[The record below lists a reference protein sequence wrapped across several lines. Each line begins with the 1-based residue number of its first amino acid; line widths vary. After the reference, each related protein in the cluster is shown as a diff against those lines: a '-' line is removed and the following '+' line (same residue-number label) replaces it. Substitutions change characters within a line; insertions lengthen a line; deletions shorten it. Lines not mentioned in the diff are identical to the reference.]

1 MIEELAAALR
11 ARKVSAREL
20 ARDALRRAAES
31 QPRLNAFVTLAEDQA
46 MARAAELD
54 AMLER
59 RQDLGPLH
67 GIPIAHKDCFRTA
80 GVRTTNGSKLLA
92 DYLPARDADVVA
104 RLNAAGAVSIGKT
117 GLHEFTYGITSV
129 NPHYG
134 AVRNPWDESRV
145 SGGSS
150 GGSGA
155 AVAAGVVALAT
166 GTDTGGSIRVP
177 ASFCGCVGLKP
188 TYGAL
193 SRRGVFPLGPSQDHV
208 GPLTRTVRD
217 AEIAFFA
224 MGGTLRLRPAQ
235 TLRAGVPADYFF
247 DRLEPD
253 VGASVRNAA
262 QVAATVGLKVGEV
275 RLPDVEELMEIA
287 RTTLLSE
294 AAAVLGRFSTRREDF
309 GEDVWALLEK
319 GRAIA
324 AHVYLEA
331 QRRRRRLAR
340 EFARVWEQCD
350 CLLTPTTPLVAFPIE
365 HRQVTIGGVPEDP
378 RTATTRCTRPFNVL
392 GWPALSLPC
401 GWSRQGLPVGL
412 QVIAAPGRE
421 DAVFRVA
428 GELER
433 ALDVSAR
440 PPLTA
445 CTRRS

>member
-11 ARKVSAREL
+11 ARKVSVREL
-20 ARDALRRAAES
+20 VRDALRRAAES
-31 QPRLNAFVTLAEDQA
+31 QPRLNAFVTLVEDQA
-46 MARAAELD
+46 MARAVELD
-54 AMLER
+54 AMLAR

-67 GIPIAHKDCFRTA
+67 GVPIAHKDCFRTA
-80 GVRTTNGSKLLA
+80 GMRTTNGSKLLA
-92 DYLPARDADVVA
+92 GYVPARDAEVVA

-134 AVRNPWDESRV
+134 AVRNPWDPSRV

-155 AVAAGVVALAT
+155 AVAAGIVALAT
-166 GTDTGGSIRVP
+166 GTDTGGSIRIP

-193 SRRGVFPLGPSQDHV
+193 SRRGVFALGPSQDHV
-208 GPLTRTVRD
+208 GPMTRTVRD

-224 MGGTLRLRPAQ
+224 MGGTLRLRPAPA
-235 TLRAGVPADYFF
+235 LRGGVPANYFF

-253 VGASVRNAA
+253 VRASIRNAV
-262 QVAATVGLKVGEV
+262 QVAADIGFDVREV

-287 RTTLLSE
+287 RITLLSE
-294 AAAVLGRFSTRREDF
+294 AAAVLSRFSTCREDF

-319 GRAIA
+319 GRAIP

-331 QRRRRRLAR
+331 QRRRRRLAG
-340 EFARVWEQCD
+340 EFARVWDRCD
-350 CLLTPTTPLVAFPIE
+350 CLLTPTTPLVAFPIGCQ
-365 HRQVTIGGVPEDP
+365 QVTIGGVTEDARP
-378 RTATTRCTRPFNVL
+378 ATIRCTRPFNLL

-401 GWSRQGLPVGL
+401 GWSKEGLPVGL
-412 QVIAAPGRE
+412 QVIAGPGRE
-421 DAVFRVA
+421 DIIFSVA
-428 GELER
+428 GRLEE
-433 ALDVSAR
+433 ALGVPAR
-440 PPLTA
+440 PPLN
-445 CTRRS
+445 